1 MAKSRQI
8 ILLKAAD
15 AKKGDG
21 GLESLG
27 SIQAVTNSL
36 ARYNTAP
43 DGSPSKGTGI
53 EVLFGPGLYMEMP
66 TGDDQVRQ
74 IMVTLTDEDY
84 AFAVLLRVCREQ
96 QWTMMD
102 IESGRRLGP

>member
-15 AKKGDG
+15 VKKGDG
-21 GLESLG
+21 GLEPLG
-27 SIQAVTNSL
+27 SIRAVTASL

-43 DGSPSKGTGI
+43 DGAAAKGTGI
-53 EVLFGPGLYMEMP
+53 EVLFGPGLIMEMP
-66 TGDDQVRQ
+66 TGDDEVRQ
-74 IMVTLTDEDY
+74 IMVTLTDEDF
-84 AFAVLLRVCREQ
+84 AFPVMLRVCREQ

-102 IESGRRLGP
+102 PESGRRFGP